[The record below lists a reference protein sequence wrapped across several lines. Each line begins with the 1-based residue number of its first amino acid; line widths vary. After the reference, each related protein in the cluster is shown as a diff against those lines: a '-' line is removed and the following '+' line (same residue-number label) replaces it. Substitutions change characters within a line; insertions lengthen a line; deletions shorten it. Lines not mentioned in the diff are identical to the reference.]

1 MKEINELVKEDQKM
15 KMGTRIFLT
24 TLIAATPF
32 AATAQEDV
40 TVGFA
45 IALSGFVA
53 PYDDGPYKA
62 AKLAIEEINA
72 KGGLLGRKI
81 VEVSADT
88 ASDPAQG
95 ATAATDV
102 LSKNAELV
110 MVTCDFDFG
119 APAALVAQ
127 SQDKIA
133 FSSCAADA
141 KFGVQGIGPNAYTM
155 ATATNHQ
162 GAILAEFAWKTLGKR
177 NVYILNDLQ
186 VEYNKSLCSNFEKR
200 WRELAGG
207 EGVAGYDEYN
217 AGNDTVIAAQVS
229 RMKDA
234 EAKSDVIMFCGAIN
248 GGSYIRQIR
257 AAGIEL
263 PMITGESMDG
273 TYWLEAVPDLSTFYN
288 LTYGSIHGDDPE
300 PRVNEFVEAF
310 TKAYGEAPVTGH
322 ALTGY
327 SVIEAWALAVE
338 RAGTFETEAVRAQ
351 LDSFSEE
358 DLLVGKTSFTSDLHI
373 SNARPMTIIEI
384 EGGKASATGVFDAEK
399 TPEITF

>member
-1 MKEINELVKEDQKM
+1 MKQ
-15 KMGTRIFLT
+15 GTRILLT
-24 TLIAATPF
+24 SILAATPL
-32 AATAQEDV
+32 AAHAQEDV

-62 AKLAIEEINA
+62 AKLAIEDINS
-72 KGGLLGRKI
+72 KGGLLGRKL
-81 VEVSADT
+81 VEAVADT

-127 SQDKIA
+127 SQNKIA

-141 KFGVQGIGPNAYTM
+141 KFGVQGIGPDAYTM
-155 ATATNHQ
+155 ATATKHK
-162 GAILAEFAWKTLGKR
+162 GAILAEFAWNTLGKR
-177 NVYILNDLQ
+177 NDYILNDLQ

-217 AGNDTVIAAQVS
+217 AGNDTVIPAQVS
-229 RMKDA
+229 RMRDA
-234 EAKSDVIMFCGAIN
+234 MGKTDVVMFCGAIT
-248 GGSYIRQIR
+248 GGSYVKQIR
-257 AAGIEL
+257 AAGIDL

-273 TYWLEAVPDLSTFYN
+273 TYWLEAIPDLKDFYN
-288 LTYGSIHGDDPE
+288 LTYGSTHGDDPSA
-300 PRVNEFVEAF
+300 RVNDFVERF
-310 TKAYGEAPVTGH
+310 TKSTGSEPVTGH

-327 SVIEAWALAVE
+327 GVIEAWALAVE
-338 RAGTFETEAVRAQ
+338 RAGTFDTDAVRAK
-351 LDSFSEE
+351 LDAFSGE

-373 SNARPMTIIEI
+373 NNDRPMTIIKI
-384 EGGKASATGVFDAEK
+384 DDGKAASVGSFNAEK

>member
-1 MKEINELVKEDQKM
+1 MMKLA
-15 KMGTRIFLT
+15 TRLAIT
-24 TLIAATPF
+24 TTIIAAPL
-32 AATAQEDV
+32 AAAAQEKV

-45 IALSGFVA
+45 IALSGFIA

-62 AKLAIEEINA
+62 AQLAIADINA
-72 KGGLLGRKI
+72 KGGLLGRQI
-81 VEVSADT
+81 EHVAADT
-88 ASDPAQG
+88 ASNQAQG
-95 ATAATDV
+95 ATAGTDV
-102 LSKNAELV
+102 LSKGAEMV

-119 APAALVAQ
+119 APAALVAN
-127 SQDKIA
+127 SQNKIA

-162 GAILAEFAWKTLGKR
+162 GAILAEFAWNELGKR

-234 EAKSDVIMFCGAIN
+234 QAKADVIMFCGAIN
-248 GGSYIRQIR
+248 GGSYVRQIR
-257 AAGIEL
+257 AAGIDL
-263 PMITGESMDG
+263 PIITGESMDG
-273 TYWLEAVPDLSTFYN
+273 TYWLEAIPDLSNFYN
-288 LTYGSIHGDDPE
+288 LTYGSIHGDDPN
-300 PRVNEFVEAF
+300 PRVNDFVAKFKEMHGAL
-310 TKAYGEAPVTGH
+310 PVTGH

-327 SVIEAWALAVE
+327 GVIEAWARAVE
-338 RAGTFETEAVRAQ
+338 RAGSFETDAVRAE
-351 LDSFSEE
+351 LDKFAEE
-358 DLLVGKTSFTSDLHI
+358 DLLVGKTSYSPELHI
-373 SNARPMTIIEI
+373 NNARPMTILKID
-384 EGGKASATGVFDAEK
+384 GGKVSVVGQFDAEK

>member
-1 MKEINELVKEDQKM
+1 MNEINEQVKEDHKM

-257 AAGIEL
+257 AAGIDL

-300 PRVNEFVEAF
+300 PRINEFVEAF

>member
-1 MKEINELVKEDQKM
+1 MKT
-15 KMGTRIFLT
+15 GTRFLLT
-24 TLIAATPF
+24 TLIAAMPL
-32 AATAQEDV
+32 AAAAQEDV

-62 AKLAIEEINA
+62 AKLAIEDINA

-127 SQDKIA
+127 SQNKIA

-162 GAILAEFAWKTLGKR
+162 GAILAEFAWNTLGKR

-207 EGVAGYDEYN
+207 EGVSGYDEYN

-248 GGSYIRQIR
+248 GGSYVRQIR
-257 AAGIEL
+257 AAGIGL

-273 TYWLEAVPDLSTFYN
+273 TYWLEAVPDLSEFYN
-288 LTYGSIHGDDPE
+288 LTYGSIHGDDPN
-300 PRVNEFVEAF
+300 PRINDFVAKF
-310 TKAYGEAPVTGH
+310 TTSYGEAPVTGH

-327 SVIEAWALAVE
+327 GVIEAWARAVE
-338 RAGTFETEAVRAQ
+338 AAGSFEADAVRAK
-351 LDSFSEE
+351 LDAFSGE

-373 SNARPMTIIEI
+373 NNNRPMTIIKI
-384 EGGKASATGVFDAEK
+384 DGGKASAIGVFDAEK

>member
-1 MKEINELVKEDQKM
+1 MKT
-15 KMGTRIFLT
+15 GTRFLLT
-24 TLIAATPF
+24 TLIAAMPL
-32 AATAQEDV
+32 AAAAQEDV

-62 AKLAIEEINA
+62 AKLAIEDINA

-81 VEVSADT
+81 VEVAADT

-127 SQDKIA
+127 SQNKIA

-162 GAILAEFAWKTLGKR
+162 GAILAEFAWNTLGKR

-186 VEYNKSLCSNFEKR
+186 VEYNKALCSNFEKR

-207 EGVAGYDEYN
+207 EGVSGYDEYN

-248 GGSYIRQIR
+248 GGSYVRQIR
-257 AAGIEL
+257 AAGIGL

-273 TYWLEAVPDLSTFYN
+273 TYWLEAVPDLSEFYN
-288 LTYGSIHGDDPE
+288 LTYGRIHGDDPN
-300 PRVNEFVEAF
+300 PRINDFVAKF
-310 TKAYGEAPVTGH
+310 TTSYGEAPVTGH

-327 SVIEAWALAVE
+327 GVIEAWARAVE
-338 RAGTFETEAVRAQ
+338 AAGSFEADAVRAK
-351 LDSFSEE
+351 LDAFSGE

-373 SNARPMTIIEI
+373 NNNRPMTIIKI
-384 EGGKASATGVFDAEK
+384 DGGKASAIGVFDAEK

>member
-1 MKEINELVKEDQKM
+1 MKT
-15 KMGTRIFLT
+15 GTRFLLT
-24 TLIAATPF
+24 TLIAAMPL
-32 AATAQEDV
+32 AAAAQEDV

-62 AKLAIEEINA
+62 AKLAIEDINA

-81 VEVSADT
+81 VEVS
-88 ASDPAQG
+88 QG

-127 SQDKIA
+127 SQNKIA

-162 GAILAEFAWKTLGKR
+162 GAILAEFAWNTLGKR

-248 GGSYIRQIR
+248 GGSYVRQIR
-257 AAGIEL
+257 AAGIGL

-273 TYWLEAVPDLSTFYN
+273 TYWLEAVPDLSEFYN
-288 LTYGSIHGDDPE
+288 LTYGSIHGDDPN
-300 PRVNEFVEAF
+300 PRINDFVAKF
-310 TKAYGEAPVTGH
+310 TTSYGEAPVTGH

-327 SVIEAWALAVE
+327 GVIEAWARAVE
-338 RAGTFETEAVRAQ
+338 AAGSFEADAVRAE
-351 LDSFSEE
+351 LDAFSGE

-373 SNARPMTIIEI
+373 NNNRPMTIIKI
-384 EGGKASATGVFDAEK
+384 DGGKASAIGVFDAEK

>member
-1 MKEINELVKEDQKM
+1 MKT
-15 KMGTRIFLT
+15 GTRFFLT
-24 TLIAATPF
+24 ALVATTPLTAA
-32 AATAQEDV
+32 AQEDV

-62 AKLAIEEINA
+62 AKLAIEDINA

-81 VEVSADT
+81 IEVSADT

-127 SQDKIA
+127 SQNKIA

-162 GAILAEFAWKTLGKR
+162 GAILAEFAWNTLGKR

-207 EGVAGYDEYN
+207 EGVTGYDEYN
-217 AGNDTVIAAQVS
+217 AGNDTVIPAQVS

-248 GGSYIRQIR
+248 GASYVRQIR
-257 AAGIEL
+257 AAGIDL

-273 TYWLEAVPDLSTFYN
+273 TYWLEAVPDLSEFYN
-288 LTYGSIHGDDPE
+288 LSYGSIHGDDPSS
-300 PRVNEFVEAF
+300 RVNDFVAKF
-310 TKAYGEAPVTGH
+310 TKAYGEPPVTGH

-327 SVIEAWALAVE
+327 GVIEAWARAVE
-338 RAGTFETEAVRAQ
+338 SAGSFEADAVRAK
-351 LDSFSEE
+351 LDAFAGE
-358 DLLVGKTSFTSDLHI
+358 DLLVGKTFFTSDLHI
-373 SNARPMTIIEI
+373 NNSRPMTIIKI
-384 EGGKASATGVFDAEK
+384 DGGKAASLGVFDAEK

>member
-1 MKEINELVKEDQKM
+1 
-15 KMGTRIFLT
+15 MGTRIFLT

-257 AAGIEL
+257 AAGIDL

>member
-1 MKEINELVKEDQKM
+1 MIRS
-15 KMGTRIFLT
+15 GTRILLT
-24 TLIAATPF
+24 TAIAATPLAAF
-32 AATAQEDV
+32 AQDEV

-62 AKLAIEEINA
+62 AQLAIDDINA
-72 KGGLLGRKI
+72 KGGLLGKKI
-81 VEVSADT
+81 VHVAADT

-102 LSKNAELV
+102 LSKGAELV

-127 SQDKIA
+127 SQNKIA

-155 ATATNHQ
+155 STATNHQ
-162 GAILAEFAWKTLGKR
+162 GAILAEFAWNTLGKR
-177 NVYILNDLQ
+177 SVYILNDLQ
-186 VEYNKSLCSNFEKR
+186 VEYNKSLCANFETR

-229 RMKDA
+229 RMKEA
-234 EAKSDVIMFCGAIN
+234 EAKADVVMFCGAIN
-248 GGSYIRQIR
+248 GGSYVRQIR
-257 AAGIEL
+257 AAGVNL
-263 PMITGESMDG
+263 PIITGESMDG
-273 TYWLEAVPDLSTFYN
+273 TYWLEAVPDLKDFYN
-288 LTYGSIHGDDPE
+288 LTYGSIHGDDPNA
-300 PRVNEFVEAF
+300 RINDFVARF
-310 TKAYGEAPVTGH
+310 TKAQGAAPVTGH

-327 SVIEAWALAVE
+327 GVIEAWALAVE
-338 RAGTFETEAVRAQ
+338 RAGTFDTDAVRAK
-351 LDSFSEE
+351 LDEFAGE
-358 DLLVGKTSFTSDLHI
+358 DLLVGKTSFSKDLHI
-373 SNARPMTIIEI
+373 NNSRPMTIVKID
-384 EGGKASATGVFDAEK
+384 GGKVSSVGVFDADK
-399 TPEITF
+399 TPEIKF

>member
-1 MKEINELVKEDQKM
+1 M

-257 AAGIEL
+257 AAGIDL

>member
-1 MKEINELVKEDQKM
+1 MKQ
-15 KMGTRIFLT
+15 GTRILLT
-24 TLIAATPF
+24 SMIAATPV
-32 AATAQEDV
+32 AAHAEDV
-40 TVGFA
+40 TAGFA

-62 AKLAIEEINA
+62 AKLAIEDINA
-72 KGGLLGRKI
+72 KGGLLGRRI
-81 VEVSADT
+81 VEAVADT

-102 LSKNAELV
+102 LSKGAELV

-127 SQDKIA
+127 SQNKIA

-162 GAILAEFAWKTLGKR
+162 GAILAEFAWNTLGKR
-177 NVYILNDLQ
+177 SVYILNDLQ
-186 VEYNKSLCSNFEKR
+186 VEYNKSLCANFEKR

-234 EAKSDVIMFCGAIN
+234 EAKADVVMFCGAIN
-248 GGSYIRQIR
+248 GGSYVRQIR
-257 AAGIEL
+257 AAGVDL

-273 TYWLEAVPDLSTFYN
+273 TYWLEAIPDLKDFYN
-288 LTYGSIHGDDPE
+288 LTYGSIHGDDPSAAI
-300 PRVNEFVEAF
+300 NDFVARF
-310 TKAYGEAPVTGH
+310 TKSTGSAPVTGH

-327 SVIEAWALAVE
+327 GVIEAWALAVE
-338 RAGTFETEAVRAQ
+338 RAGSFEADAVRAK
-351 LDSFSEE
+351 LDAFKDEA
-358 DLLVGKTSFTSDLHI
+358 LLVGKTTFSDTLHI
-373 SNARPMTIIEI
+373 NNNRPMTIVKID
-384 EGGKASATGVFDAEK
+384 GGKVSSVGVFNAEK

>member
-1 MKEINELVKEDQKM
+1 MKT
-15 KMGTRIFLT
+15 GTRFLLT
-24 TLIAATPF
+24 TLIAAMPL
-32 AATAQEDV
+32 AAAAQEDV

-62 AKLAIEEINA
+62 AKLAIEDINA

-81 VEVSADT
+81 VEVSADP

-127 SQDKIA
+127 SQNKIA

-162 GAILAEFAWKTLGKR
+162 GAILAEFAWNTLGKR

-207 EGVAGYDEYN
+207 EGVSGYDEYN

-248 GGSYIRQIR
+248 GGSYVRQIR
-257 AAGIEL
+257 AAGIGL

-273 TYWLEAVPDLSTFYN
+273 TYWLEAVPDLSEFYN
-288 LTYGSIHGDDPE
+288 LTYGSIHGDDPN
-300 PRVNEFVEAF
+300 PRINDFVAKF
-310 TKAYGEAPVTGH
+310 TTSYGEPPVTGH

-327 SVIEAWALAVE
+327 GVIEAWARAVE
-338 RAGTFETEAVRAQ
+338 AAGSFEADAVRAK
-351 LDSFSEE
+351 LDAFSDE

-373 SNARPMTIIEI
+373 NNNRPMTIIKI
-384 EGGKASATGVFDAEK
+384 DGGKASAIGVFDAEK

>member
-1 MKEINELVKEDQKM
+1 MKT
-15 KMGTRIFLT
+15 GTRFLLT
-24 TLIAATPF
+24 TLIAAMPL
-32 AATAQEDV
+32 AAAAQEDV

-62 AKLAIEEINA
+62 AKLAIEDINA
-72 KGGLLGRKI
+72 KGGLLGRKL

-127 SQDKIA
+127 SQNKIA

-162 GAILAEFAWKTLGKR
+162 GAILAEFAWNTLGKR

-248 GGSYIRQIR
+248 GGSYVRQIR
-257 AAGIEL
+257 AAGIGL

-273 TYWLEAVPDLSTFYN
+273 TYWLEAVPDLSEFYN
-288 LTYGSIHGDDPE
+288 LTYGSIHGDDPN
-300 PRVNEFVEAF
+300 PRINDFVAKF
-310 TKAYGEAPVTGH
+310 TTSYGEPPVTGH

-327 SVIEAWALAVE
+327 GVIEAWARAVE
-338 RAGTFETEAVRAQ
+338 AAGSFEADAVRAK
-351 LDSFSEE
+351 LDAFSGE

-373 SNARPMTIIEI
+373 NNNRPMTIIKI
-384 EGGKASATGVFDAEK
+384 DGGKASAIGVFDAEK

>member
-1 MKEINELVKEDQKM
+1 MKT
-15 KMGTRIFLT
+15 GTRFLLT
-24 TLIAATPF
+24 TLIAAMPL
-32 AATAQEDV
+32 AAAAQEDV

-62 AKLAIEEINA
+62 AKLAIEDINA

-81 VEVSADT
+81 VEVAADT

-127 SQDKIA
+127 SQNKIA

-162 GAILAEFAWKTLGKR
+162 GAILAEFAWNTLGKR

-207 EGVAGYDEYN
+207 EGVSGYDEYN

-248 GGSYIRQIR
+248 GGSYVRQIR
-257 AAGIEL
+257 AAGIGL

-273 TYWLEAVPDLSTFYN
+273 TYWLEAVPDLSEFYN
-288 LTYGSIHGDDPE
+288 LTYGSIHGDDPN
-300 PRVNEFVEAF
+300 PRINDFVAKF
-310 TKAYGEAPVTGH
+310 TTSYGEAPVTGH

-327 SVIEAWALAVE
+327 GVIEAWARAVE
-338 RAGTFETEAVRAQ
+338 AAGSFEADAVRAK
-351 LDSFSEE
+351 LDAFSGE

-373 SNARPMTIIEI
+373 NNNRPMTIIKI
-384 EGGKASATGVFDAEK
+384 DGGKASAIGVFDAEK